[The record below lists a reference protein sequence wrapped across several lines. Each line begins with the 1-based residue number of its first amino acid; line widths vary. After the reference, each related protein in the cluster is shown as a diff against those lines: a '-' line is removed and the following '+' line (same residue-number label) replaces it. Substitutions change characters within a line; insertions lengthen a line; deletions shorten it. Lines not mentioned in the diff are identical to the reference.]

1 MTELIEAQIDE
12 DAAASIEE
20 DVVDDDGLI
29 MHMHVAH
36 EDVSAGSQKGIDVC
50 KVELVAVGVFSAPE
64 STLIK
69 AAAAEEDAA
78 AADAEAS
85 TLKVL
90 AGSEDVVSW
99 LELVLEGRLLVL
111 AGEAEVA
118 DRKVADREEAIV
130 VVDVAVEFADGGI
143 PFAPWSSL

>member
-20 DVVDDDGLI
+20 DVVDDDGLV

-36 EDVSAGSQKGIDVC
+36 EVVSAGSQKGIEVC
-50 KVELVAVGVFSAPE
+50 EVELVAVGVFNAPE

-78 AADAEAS
+78 ASIDEVDDW
-85 TLKVL
+85 LK
-90 AGSEDVVSW
+90 
-99 LELVLEGRLLVL
+99 LVLDGRLLVL

-118 DRKVADREEAIV
+118 DREVADREVADREGAVV
-130 VVDVAVEFADGGI
+130 VVDVAVEFVDGGT

>member
-50 KVELVAVGVFSAPE
+50 EVELVAVGVFNAPE
-64 STLIK
+64 STLIR

-78 AADAEAS
+78 ASIDEVDDW
-85 TLKVL
+85 LK
-90 AGSEDVVSW
+90 
-99 LELVLEGRLLVL
+99 LVLEGRLLVL

-118 DRKVADREEAIV
+118 DREVVDREVANREVADRDEAVV
-130 VVDVAVEFADGGI
+130 VVDVAVEFVDGGI